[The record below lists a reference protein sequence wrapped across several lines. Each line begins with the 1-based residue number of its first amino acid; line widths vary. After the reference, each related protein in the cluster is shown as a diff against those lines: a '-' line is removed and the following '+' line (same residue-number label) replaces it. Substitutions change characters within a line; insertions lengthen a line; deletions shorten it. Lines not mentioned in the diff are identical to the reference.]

1 MQNNLTKRGIAYN
14 LKLSP
19 YKVQLEYVASSRD
32 VNSITF
38 VFSSEFYRQKFSE
51 ELQNNRAKIQESLS
65 KRFGYEVKQE
75 MLCDIVLY
83 SKIEK
88 RGFLIFYNN
97 EVVECQEYITL
108 DGKNLII
115 KN

>member
-19 YKVQLEYVASSRD
+19 YKSEHEYIASSRD

-65 KRFGYEVKQE
+65 KRFGYKVNNE
-75 MLCDIVLY
+75 MLCDVVLY

-88 RGFLIFYNN
+88 RGFLLIYNG
-97 EVVECQEYITL
+97 VSVECPERIIL